1 MNDINEE
8 KEQFKIDKNYNVDLF
23 SSIQNT
29 DLANNYDMLQD
40 KLRSLNHNVGLL
52 RYYASG
58 NGKLSL
64 KKIKNIKNKTVKR
77 RMSIRIPVNNFKF
90 TSKNKIKNTLDLNF
104 NKPNNTND
112 FKKFNYT
119 KTETNNISTKANN
132 TATAHILTHTNF
144 NSTPKE
150 EFTNTFTNNIS
161 SNRKPHFLFTQTNI
175 KKIPKNSS
183 SLKNT
188 ISSERSP
195 EKYNFKKK
203 LNNFTNSG
211 SSKKFFENFPSI
223 ITPKIKMIRTQSTNI
238 KNNINIGKKNL
249 ISAKWYMNARFK
261 YTEYKYGIAEIQKYF
276 MDIKEFGK
284 PEEDEINKRKTFFDF
299 AEETIEELNKEKYQ
313 KQFESTTQKYGID
326 IKPKDLNDEEKR
338 KMINKILSSKKM
350 ILNKKSIAETEEKEK
365 LISLSKVLGEVA
377 ERQKNEKIKRDKI
390 KKLILKCKNEV
401 GLMNHFHNE
410 SMRAKHKA

>member
-188 ISSERSP
+188 IASERSP

-276 MDIKEFGK
+276 MDLKAYGK
-284 PEEDEINKRKTFFDF
+284 REEEEIEKRKTFFDF
-299 AEETIEELNKEKYQ
+299 AEEAIDEMNEEKYQ
-313 KQFESTTQKYGID
+313 KQLENIKKKHGID
-326 IKPKDLNDEEKR
+326 VKKHDLSEEDKKNIIKKI
-338 KMINKILSSKKM
+338 INSKKL
-350 ILNKKSIAETEEKEK
+350 IVNEKSIADSEEEEKLK
-365 LISLSKVLGEVA
+365 SLSKILGEVA
-377 ERQKNEKIKRDKI
+377 ERQKNEKFKRNKV
-390 KKLILKCKNEV
+390 KNLILMCKNEI
-401 GLMNHFHNE
+401 GLINLFHKK
-410 SMRAKHKA
+410 SMKSKH